1 MSVLQDPQG
10 PDWPLGNIVV
20 VAPGTP
26 VSIMSLVDP
35 SSFADPSTATGSVAG
50 VPEYTRRCQ
59 QIIFQGVKDAVSGL
73 QNNTGNV
80 YIVRKGGSK
89 DDAGSIVMVLQAG
102 QTFFLASA
110 PAVKDVFS
118 PYRYYIDADNAA
130 DGAQVT
136 LLIF

>member
-1 MSVLQDPQG
+1 MAVMQDRQG

-20 VAPGTP
+20 VVPGTP

-35 SSFADPSTATGSVAG
+35 GGLNDPANPTAAG
-50 VPEYTRRCQ
+50 VAEYTARAQ
-59 QIIFQGVKDAVSGL
+59 QIMFQGVHAGGQAGQLV
-73 QNNTGNV
+73 NNTGNIYV
-80 YIVRKGGSK
+80 VRRGHTLG
-89 DDAGSIVMVLQAG
+89 DTGEIIAVLQAG
-102 QTFFLASA
+102 QTLFLASA

-118 PYRYYIDADNAA
+118 PYRYYIDGDNAG